1 MTMSSNYG
9 FEFLDHPADVS
20 VHAWGSSFTSAA
32 EGCVDALIQT
42 MVDPSDIREIE
53 EYHYEYM
60 EETDST
66 LESILVGFL
75 SEILYRF
82 DTESILIKTLKLKL
96 IERYG
101 KPYALIGSS
110 WGEKF
115 DSRRHHARTEVKAI
129 TYSYLRIQITSLRVD
144 IWIVYDI

>member
-1 MTMSSNYG
+1 MPSNYG
-9 FEFLDHPADVS
+9 FEFLDHPADVL
-20 VHAWGSSFTSAA
+20 VHAWGSTFPRAA
-32 EGCVDALIQT
+32 EGCVNALIQT
-42 MVDPSDIREIE
+42 MVDPKNIREIE

-60 EETDST
+60 EEADST

-82 DTESILIKTLKLKL
+82 DTESNLIKTLKLKL
-96 IERYG
+96 IEQDG
-101 KPYALIGSS
+101 KPYALIGSA

-129 TYSYLRIQITSLRVD
+129 TYSYLRIQITSSCVD